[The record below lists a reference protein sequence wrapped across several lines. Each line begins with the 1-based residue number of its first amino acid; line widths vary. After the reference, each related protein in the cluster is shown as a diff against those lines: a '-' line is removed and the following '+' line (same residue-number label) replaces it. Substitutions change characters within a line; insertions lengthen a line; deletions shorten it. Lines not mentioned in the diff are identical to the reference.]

1 MKLFTFPIATF
12 ATPSLARST
21 AELIA
26 HYLADD
32 CTHTRWLASS
42 LQSRGLDVGRLVDD
56 FGRVSL
62 AAICLSYG
70 ATVDREW
77 CDDKM
82 CSYVFDDGSAIVQV
96 DNEWDI
102 RADSCPSY
110 CYANSGCNCH

>member
-1 MKLFTFPIATF
+1 MKLFTFPLATF
-12 ATPSLARST
+12 ATPSPARST
-21 AELIA
+21 AELVA

-82 CSYVFDDGSAIVQV
+82 LSYVFDDGSAIVQV

-110 CYANSGCNCH
+110 CYVNSGCNCH